1 MSSMKDYKNAVDRM
15 QVSDR
20 VEQELFAEAENGGT
34 RRIVKHSA
42 WQKPVAAAAVAAVVG
57 LNVFAVMKLRQDAGT
72 LLPGKSGSSAAE
84 TAETGIDLP
93 DLSAYGIDTDAFA
106 YAGEYKK
113 PGDAEWFYKSDLPN
127 YTMNHYINRDA
138 DEIDLDD
145 EGRFVRYLRVKEI
158 EPLEDGAAS
167 DIDLTQTAIAFM
179 ETVLEDGA
187 VLKEDGRQFNLGQYD
202 YETPSPNAP
211 ELYLFTCSFTRQ
223 NGANGTASVLL
234 AETGT
239 VWVSTI
245 IYYEKVEDEA
255 PYRAEAERLIREN
268 FDPDY
273 SISPSSQAIWYKKL
287 SGEIYGFWMY
297 EEHELLVCAS
307 NPDADLI
314 SEETQLFPALSDN
327 VFTLDYVGEDP
338 LRNVIWCYSSDL
350 PAQTYYMYRC
360 AKTEEEVY
368 TDAQGRI
375 TRYLAPNPAA
385 AAIIPDADALSRK
398 AEQLAKDVTGAA
410 KLGLYQAA
418 ESDVSDAYTVYRYF
432 AFNEDDE
439 IFAEVMIELTAD
451 GTVRTYLADYL
462 DWDGA
467 QITDAQAA
475 AFQQE
480 ADRLVAEGRY
490 ENADYCWYV
499 ACGGKVYAK
508 YLPEMPNPRSR
519 MTGIMPLIVS
529 LDEPVD
535 DEPVKTLSP
544 SALSI
549 ELYMNGTDFVK
560 SETPYTG
567 GEQGCINDMQIN
579 GYWGYD
585 AARPT
590 EEWTEYVHT
599 DGMRIVTDASG
610 NIRRMFGKRK
620 ANDPNKTYT
629 NEEIAQREET
639 FRRGAE
645 SYIRDAQKILAAAY
659 PGTTWDVDMSTIWD
673 MNVSLFEIIFVRTEN
688 GAETYDK
695 AFFYFDQDGDIDTFT
710 CDMVEVGAHVP
721 AGAQAAFDEEAA
733 RILNEVYNVPAE
745 NIEGKYFDLF
755 GGSTYGFYSF
765 TDNEGSER
773 VLIVD
778 PTQPEAQAD

>member
-84 TAETGIDLP
+84 TAETGSDLP

-106 YAGEYKK
+106 YAGECKK
-113 PGDAEWFYKSDLPN
+113 PGDAEWLYKSDLPD
-127 YTMNHYINRDA
+127 YTLNHYINRDA

-167 DIDLTQTAIAFM
+167 DIDPMQTAIAFA

-187 VLKEDGRQFNLGQYD
+187 VLKEDGRRFNLGQYD

-211 ELYLFTCSFTRQ
+211 ELYLFTCSFARQ

-234 AETGT
+234 TETGT
-239 VWVSTI
+239 VWASTM

-255 PYRAEAERLIREN
+255 PYREEAERLIREN

-273 SISPSSQAIWYKKL
+273 SISPSSQALWYKKL

-314 SEETQLFPALSDN
+314 SAEAHNFPALSDN

-360 AKTEEEVY
+360 DKTEEEVY

-375 TRYLAPNPAA
+375 TRYLAPNLAA

-410 KLGLYQAA
+410 KVEALGSPETTETGSYGEYKYMAL
-418 ESDVSDAYTVYRYF
+418 
-432 AFNEDDE
+432 NEDDE
-439 IFAEVMIELTAD
+439 IFAEVMVELMGD
-451 GTVRTYLADYL
+451 GGVRTYLADYI

-467 QITDAQAA
+467 AVTDEQAA

-480 ADRLVAEGRY
+480 ADRLVAEGKY
-490 ENADYCWYV
+490 ESAGYCWYV
-499 ACGGKVYAK
+499 SCGEQVYAK
-508 YLPEMPNPRSR
+508 YLPAKPENDSR
-519 MTGIMPLIVS
+519 MQAGTSLIVS
-529 LDEPVD
+529 LNEPVV

-567 GEQGCINDMQIN
+567 GEQGCINDMQVW

-585 AARPT
+585 TAYPS
-590 EEWTEYVHT
+590 EEWTEYVHA
-599 DGMRIVTDASG
+599 DGMRIVADPYG
-610 NIRRMFGKRK
+610 NIRRMFNKRK

-639 FRRGAE
+639 FRR
-645 SYIRDAQKILAAAY
+645 SVDIYIRDAQAILAAAY
-659 PGTTWDVDMSTIWD
+659 PGTTWTVDQSAIWD

-695 AFFYFDQDGDIDTFT
+695 AFFYFDQDGDIDTFASNL
-710 CDMVEVGAHVP
+710 VEVGAHVP

-745 NIEGKYFDLF
+745 NIESKYFDLF
-755 GGSTYGFYSF
+755 GGSTYGIYTF